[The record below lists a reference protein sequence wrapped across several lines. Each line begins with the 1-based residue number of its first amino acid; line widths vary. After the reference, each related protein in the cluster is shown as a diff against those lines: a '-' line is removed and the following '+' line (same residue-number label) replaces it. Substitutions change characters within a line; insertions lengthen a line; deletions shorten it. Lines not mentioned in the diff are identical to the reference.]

1 MINVYY
7 KYCGCD
13 DDDDVYEFETQDD
26 WVMIWAMRYGVLEV

>member
-7 KYCGCD
+7 KYCGCDD

-26 WVMIWAMRYGVLEV
+26 WVMI